1 MMTNFTSRFSASAIA
16 EACDSDRRGE
26 ILLPIADV
34 SHATALPKPSI
45 WRPRET

>member
-34 SHATALPKPSI
+34 SHGNGAAEAVDRVST
-45 WRPRET
+45 